1 MYPPIAARI
10 AGQIIRGAL
19 SVSVSKERVVELLKS
34 YPAMKRRIEFL
45 RFELGNIPVIG
56 TRELIE
62 SLALGVNP
70 DGQGFHYGGH
80 PSDKT
85 LAIALQ
91 YEGIQMNMER
101 DTRSEIRQELRLLEA
116 EVARL
121 EFYITLLD
129 DREANVIK
137 SLYFEQ
143 NTWAEVITNLHT
155 SERSVSR
162 RRKDAICKLAEMYS
176 VSNATENSDTKG
188 S

>member
-1 MYPPIAARI
+1 M
-10 AGQIIRGAL
+10 
-19 SVSVSKERVVELLKS
+19 SVSKEKVIELLKS

-91 YEGIQMNMER
+91 YENIQMNMER
-101 DTRSEIRQELRLLEA
+101 DTKSEIRQELRLLEYD
-116 EVARL
+116 VTRL
-121 EFYITLLD
+121 EFYVSLLD
-129 DREANVIK
+129 EREANAVRE
-137 SLYFEQ
+137 LYFNSSQ
-143 NTWAEVITNLHT
+143 KTWAEAKDKLSISARTLLRYR
-155 SERSVSR
+155 RS
-162 RRKDAICKLAEMYS
+162 AIDKLVEMYS
-176 VSNATENSDTKG
+176 VSDNDESSKESHIDT
-188 S
+188 